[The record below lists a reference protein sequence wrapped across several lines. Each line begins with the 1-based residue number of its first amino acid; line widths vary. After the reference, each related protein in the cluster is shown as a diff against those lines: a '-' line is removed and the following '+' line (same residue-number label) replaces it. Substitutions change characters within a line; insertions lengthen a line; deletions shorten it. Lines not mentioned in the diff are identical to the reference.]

1 MVRLTEF
8 NHIEKEPKLDY
19 DLMDDVYFYMM
30 NDDDFYRKNYYPTMN
45 KCKQTGDNESVM
57 PLIDSC
63 IKEYCM
69 KYKIPKLKNCRKLAK
84 LAKLPKYEKLVHKS
98 DKNLDKNLNFLKN

>member
-45 KCKQTGDNESVM
+45 KCKQTGDNESVI

-69 KYKIPKLKNCRKLAK
+69 KYKIPKQIADQIT
-84 LAKLPKYEKLVHKS
+84 PE
-98 DKNLDKNLNFLKN
+98 DKNLLMQRMMDTEKENEEQ